1 MAIPRVSCLGRY
13 CTGVH
18 SYLGVCFVLVVVVV
32 VVGGGGFSHGVP
44 NSRGG
49 GLGLIVFCVFQRV
62 AMWEVKVVVD
72 WVWL

>member
-18 SYLGVCFVLVVVVV
+18 SYLGVCFFLVVVVV
-32 VVGGGGFSHGVP
+32 VVGGFSHGVP
-44 NSRGG
+44 NSRDG
-49 GLGLIVFCVFQRV
+49 GLSLAVLCVFQRV

-72 WVWL
+72 WGIVWL

>member
-1 MAIPRVSCLGRY
+1 MSRQVLYWSPFLFGCLFR
-13 CTGVH
+13 
-18 SYLGVCFVLVVVVV
+18 F
-32 VVGGGGFSHGVP
+32 GGGGGGGGGGGLSHGVP